1 MGTFKLGEALKNF
14 VQGSKLKNGIR
25 SAEIEEVWL
34 ELMGVTIAKYTD
46 KIYIF
51 NQKLFIQTSV
61 GPLKNELGF
70 QKNQIIERVNEKMG
84 ENTIIEVIIKKV
96 SLFLLFS

>member
-1 MGTFKLGEALKNF
+1 MGTFKLGEALKNV
-14 VQGSKLKNGIR
+14 VQGSKLKNGMR

-70 QKNQIIERVNEKMG
+70 QKIQIIERVNEKMG
-84 ENTIIEVIIKKV
+84 ENTITEVIIK
-96 SLFLLFS
+96 

>member
-46 KIYIF
+46 KIKCWAF
-51 NQKLFIQTSV
+51 K
-61 GPLKNELGF
+61 E
-70 QKNQIIERVNEKMG
+70 
-84 ENTIIEVIIKKV
+84 
-96 SLFLLFS
+96 

>member
-25 SAEIEEVWL
+25 SVEIEDVWL

-70 QKNQIIERVNEKMG
+70 QKIQIIERVNEKMG
-84 ENTIIEVIIKKV
+84 ENTITEVIIK
-96 SLFLLFS
+96 

>member
-14 VQGSKLKNGIR
+14 VQSSKLKNGIR
-25 SAEIEEVWL
+25 SAQIEDVWL

-46 KIYIF
+46 KIYTF

-70 QKNQIIERVNEKMG
+70 QKIQIIERVNEKMG
-84 ENTIIEVIIKKV
+84 ENTITEVVIK
-96 SLFLLFS
+96 

>member
-34 ELMGVTIAKYTD
+34 ELMGGDYCKVYRQNIHIQSEIIYTN
-46 KIYIF
+46 KCRPF
-51 NQKLFIQTSV
+51 
-61 GPLKNELGF
+61 E
-70 QKNQIIERVNEKMG
+70 E
-84 ENTIIEVIIKKV
+84 
-96 SLFLLFS
+96 

>member
-1 MGTFKLGEALKNF
+1 MGTFKLGEALKKF

-25 SAEIEEVWL
+25 SAQIEDVWL

-70 QKNQIIERVNEKMG
+70 QKLQIIERVNEMMG
-84 ENTIIEVIIKKV
+84 ENTVTEVIIK
-96 SLFLLFS
+96 

>member
-1 MGTFKLGEALKNF
+1 MGTFKLGEALKIF

-70 QKNQIIERVNEKMG
+70 QKIQIIERVNEKMG
-84 ENTIIEVIIKKV
+84 ENTITEVIIK
-96 SLFLLFS
+96 